1 MCIHD
6 IHLFRLGSPQWIT
19 CLPLTLSLTF
29 SSVTLTLC
37 MSFTLGHFP
46 HFLLPGSSIFNIF
59 SNLLTISPHLCSS
72 HYIHNTSA
80 LPLWAF
86 PLIQSI
92 LITLS
97 ETLSICHLQASL
109 LFIFQSYHFQTKPT
123 HPPSPPLL
131 ACPPFHL
138 SPSHSHTCILV
149 LLLLQFLVSPERTS
163 TSLGSI
169 PHPLNSYCRSQCR
182 LQTS

>member
-37 MSFTLGHFP
+37 MSFTLGRFP
-46 HFLLPGSSIFNIF
+46 PFLLPGSSIFNIF
-59 SNLLTISPHLCSS
+59 SNLLTISPDLCSS

-97 ETLSICHLQASL
+97 IFSSAIFRSASCLFSSPIISKPNQLIHLHCLCLHVHLSTCHLLTHTHAFLSCFCCNSSL
-109 LFIFQSYHFQTKPT
+109 
-123 HPPSPPLL
+123 
-131 ACPPFHL
+131 
-138 SPSHSHTCILV
+138 
-149 LLLLQFLVSPERTS
+149 SPERTS

-169 PHPLNSYCRSQCR
+169 PHPMNSYCRSQCR